1 MRCGTSLATMALGLA
16 LSFGTAIADGLD
28 SGSAV
33 REVGTIRFI
42 DRAAPSSTR
51 RTPECS
57 PTSRRVLVDFVA
69 DDRNELNRITA
80 VTPGNR
86 GDAPEAS
93 PYGQ

>member
-1 MRCGTSLATMALGLA
+1 MLANL
-16 LSFGTAIADGLD
+16 TAGM
-28 SGSAV
+28 
-33 REVGTIRFI
+33 
-42 DRAAPSSTR
+42 
-51 RTPECS
+51 
-57 PTSRRVLVDFVA
+57 RVLVDFVA